1 MPASA
6 SFGLW
11 PSPISPKMLS
21 QSLRLSD
28 CAWDSDG
35 LTLVWH
41 EGRGDRGVLVASRLD
56 GDAPR
61 DLTDELSVRA
71 RVGYGG
77 GDFCVGSGKVVFA
90 SGGRLYAQSLSSGEG
105 NESGGGKARAITP
118 AFGQAA
124 APVISPDGKWVLF
137 VHSVDRQDCLAVVD
151 IDGKFW
157 PQRVATGRDFYM
169 QARWSSDGKRVAF
182 VAWDHPNMPWVSS
195 RVYLAEVRVAAGA
208 LPVFKNIRPISPDG
222 ECAAFQPEFSPSGS
236 HLAWLCDESESDLPL
251 WDGAG
256 NREGWHNIYL
266 TDFSDRPAHRISNEK
281 SAQLGAPAWTQG
293 QRTLGWSHDGKS
305 IFCVRNERGFSSFWS
320 FPINGKKP
328 AQVLGLGEYSDLLQ
342 PALHPKKPLVALL
355 ASGGKQTARLLL
367 QELKGECAT
376 TIVKRT
382 TSETIPAELLSAPQA
397 VHWRGPSGEQIHAL
411 LYLPRFDGLV
421 AGRKAGANAPK
432 PPAIVRVH
440 GGPTAQSRAAY
451 SAEAQYYATRGYV
464 YLDLNYRGSTGY
476 GRAYMNA
483 LRGNWGIAD
492 VEDAVGAARFL
503 SDEGHADPA
512 KLVILG
518 GSAGGFTVLQTLVDH
533 PGVYKAGV
541 CLYGVANQFTLVS
554 DTHKFEEKYSDWL
567 LGTLPEA
574 AAIYR
579 QRSPVFHAEKIADPL
594 IVFQGDQDEVVP
606 KNQSDEIVATL
617 KKRHVPHE
625 YHIFE
630 GEGHGWRKNETIEKY
645 YQLTEKFLKTHVL
658 FA

>member
-1 MPASA
+1 MPAA
-6 SFGLW
+6 APFGLW
-11 PSPISPKMLS
+11 PSPISPKMIS
-21 QSLRLSD
+21 QSQRLSD

-35 LTLVWH
+35 QTLVWL
-41 EGRGDRGVLVASRLD
+41 EGRGDRGVLVASQLD

-77 GDFCVGSGKVVFA
+77 GDFCVGGGKVVFA
-90 SGGRLYAQSLSSGEG
+90 SGGRLYVQMLS
-105 NESGGGKARAITP
+105 GGKAKAITP
-118 AFGQAA
+118 AFGQVAS
-124 APVISPDGKWVLF
+124 PTLSPDGKWVLF
-137 VHSVDRQDCLAVVD
+137 VHNHDRVDCLAMVD
-151 IDGKFW
+151 VDGKFW

-169 QARWSSDGKRVAF
+169 QARWSPDGKRIAF
-182 VAWDHPNMPWVSS
+182 VAWDHPHMPWISS
-195 RVYLAEVRVAAGA
+195 RVYLADVRPIAGA
-208 LPVFKNIRPISPDG
+208 LPILKNLEALSPDG
-222 ECAAFQPEFSPSGS
+222 ECAAFQPEFSPDGS
-236 HLAWLCDESESDLPL
+236 HLSWLCDESESDLPL

-266 TDFSDRPAHRISNEK
+266 HDFSERSPQRITNEK
-281 SAQLGAPAWTQG
+281 SAQLGSPAWTQG
-293 QRTLGWSHDGKS
+293 LRSYSWSHDGKA
-305 IFCVRNERGFSSFWS
+305 ILCVRNERGFSSLWS
-320 FPINGKKP
+320 FPLAVGKKP
-328 AQVLGLGEYSDLLQ
+328 VMINGLADYTDMLQ
-342 PALHPKKPLVALL
+342 PTVHPKKPQVALL
-355 ASGGKQTARLLL
+355 ASGGKQTTRLIL
-367 QELKGECAT
+367 QELKGECLT
-376 TIVKRT
+376 TIVKRSS
-382 TSETIPAELLSAPQA
+382 SEALPPETLVAPQA
-397 VHWRGPSGEQIHAL
+397 VTWRSAGGEAVHAL
-411 LYLPRFDGLV
+411 LYVPRIEALTS
-421 AGRKAGANAPK
+421 GRKASANAAR

-440 GGPTAQSRAAY
+440 GGPTAQARALY
-451 SAEAQYYATRGYV
+451 NPEAQFYVTRGYV

-483 LRGNWGIAD
+483 LRGNWGIVD
-492 VEDAVGAARFL
+492 IEDAVSAAKYL
-503 SDEGHADPA
+503 SDENLADPT

-518 GSAGGFTVLQTLVDH
+518 GSAGGFTVLQTLVKH

-579 QRSPVFHAEKIADPL
+579 ERSPVFHAANIADPL

-606 KNQSDEIVATL
+606 KNQSDEIVASL
-617 KKRHVPHE
+617 RKRNVPHE

-630 GEGHGWRKNETIEKY
+630 GEGHGWRKTETIEKY
-645 YQLTEKFLKTHVL
+645 YTLTEKFLKTHVL